1 MALRDAYFAHLA
13 RKTEAEEA
21 AARPYDEAHA
31 RLAALYRDILGD
43 RELLDSI
50 LAEVELNGDELQI
63 DPGPILIRA
72 TVDAA
77 GDYHLTYEIKSAD
90 DPEIRAVPVKS
101 ISDIEEAIA
110 GLLVQF
116 PHDRG

>member
-1 MALRDAYFAHLA
+1 MALRDAYFTQLT
-13 RKTEAEEA
+13 RKREAEEA

-31 RLAALYRDILGD
+31 RLTTLFQEIMAD

-72 TVDAA
+72 IVDKA
-77 GDYHLTYEIKSAD
+77 GDYHLTYEIKAHD
-90 DPEIRAVPVKS
+90 DPEIRTLAVKS
-101 ISDIEEAIA
+101 IADIEEAIA
-110 GLLVQF
+110 GLLVQY
-116 PHDRG
+116 PQDRD

>member
-1 MALRDAYFAHLA
+1 MGLRDAYFAQLT
-13 RKTEAEEA
+13 RRQEAEEA

-31 RLAALYRDILGD
+31 KLKALFQDIMAD

-50 LAEVELNGDELQI
+50 LAEVELSGGELQI
-63 DPGPILIRA
+63 DPGPIMIRA
-72 TVDAA
+72 IVDKA
-77 GDYHLTYEIKSAD
+77 GDYHLTYEIKAND
-90 DPEIRAVPVKS
+90 DPEVRTIAVKS

-110 GLLVQF
+110 GLLVQY

>member
-1 MALRDAYFAHLA
+1 MALRDAYFTELS
-13 RKTEAEEA
+13 RQQEAEEA
-21 AARPYDEAHA
+21 AARPYEEAHA
-31 RLAALYRDILGD
+31 RLSDLYRDIVAD
-43 RELLDSI
+43 RELMDSI

-72 TVDAA
+72 TVDGA
-77 GDYHLTYEIKSAD
+77 GDYRLTYEIKSAD
-90 DPEIRAVPVKS
+90 DPEIRTLAVKS

-110 GLLVQF
+110 RLLVQY